1 MIRINLIQT
10 PSSESPAKAAEA
22 APLVEQ
28 KAFFPVVALVVCGII
43 VAWLYWSAN
52 HQITQLNQRIAA
64 ARAEAARLAGI
75 EAQNRT
81 YQAQLTQINQ
91 HISVVQ
97 ALQRNRTGPQQ
108 LMTLLGSAADQVNG
122 VYLLSVDASQ
132 NRLTIHG
139 LSGQM
144 NEIAA
149 FINTLQ
155 GVSSFDNIALQRV
168 FEDDQDSRVSF
179 KFDLACDYKPAG
191 PGGGAAPPGAA
202 R

>member
-81 YQAQLTQINQ
+81 YQAQLAQINQ

-97 ALQRNRTGPQQ
+97 ELQRNRTGPQQ

-155 GVSSFDNIALQRV
+155 GVPSFDNIALQRV